1 MILPVFVI
9 GYIYSKFNLP
19 LLPFGLSISFV
30 TVMFFYLGFLSN
42 DWMIKMQASIIKCP
56 PSCVKISIVVTV
68 FLTILWG
75 VYFDFGSVNIMT
87 ASYGRIDKF
96 LFFSF
101 LYISLFYFIAD
112 MIKKNDVLEY
122 LGKNTLPIFCLHGIV
137 LRILIFMSE
146 KLLHIPGGDIKSNF
160 LFVLIICAICLVL
173 LIPFVAFYNNTVQKL
188 LYKYV
193 ISKF

>member
-1 MILPVFVI
+1 
-9 GYIYSKFNLP
+9 
-19 LLPFGLSISFV
+19 
-30 TVMFFYLGFLSN
+30 MFF
-42 DWMIKMQASIIKCP
+42 
-56 PSCVKISIVVTV
+56 
-68 FLTILWG
+68 TILWG

-96 LFFSF
+96 LIFSF

-122 LGKNTLPIFCLHGIV
+122 IGKNTLPIFCLHGIV